1 MARLEAC
8 LQQEGPRVEFR
19 VLFTLAILAAIFFLS
34 LGGVRPPVPEPPSAP
49 ASQFSAG
56 RAREV
61 LHRLIGD
68 GIPHP
73 TGSAAN
79 DVVRG
84 RVIAELTA
92 LGYAPQV
99 QTGFSCDEYGTC
111 ATVKNV
117 LARLDGKESG
127 AAVLLAA
134 HYDSVAAGPGASDD
148 GVGTATV
155 LEIARALKTISTLR
169 NSVIFLVD
177 DGEEAGLLGAR
188 VFVDQNPWAKEV
200 RAAVNVEA
208 RGTSGP
214 SVMFETGNANA
225 WVVRLYAKNVS
236 RPATS
241 SIFYQAYK
249 QLPND
254 TDFTVFKAAGY
265 QGVNFAFIGDEPHYH
280 TPLDNFENV
289 NAASLQHQGDN
300 ALPMVLAFGNA
311 DLANPP
317 QSEAVFFSVFERWM
331 IWWPANRTLP
341 IAIASAMILFLQIGW
356 LVAKK
361 RLEPIQML
369 WGLVGWLAMFTG
381 AGLLGIG
388 LQQILRVAGAMPGNW
403 VAHPVALKV
412 AFWSLALAVVACAA
426 LGLGRRAGFWGFWA
440 GVWTWWAL
448 LAVLVSW
455 LSQGFAF
462 ILLVPVCVAAV
473 GGLPFSLRQSEAR
486 HGTWL
491 ASMLPLAVAGIL
503 GFDHAILLYS
513 ALGVRILAGITVVVA
528 LLLTPLAPI
537 LADLRESRG
546 FLRIAI
552 PGLAIAAM
560 LVAAFASIIV
570 PAYSAKAPEHVN
582 IQYRLDGD
590 SGKSQWVVHTTSG
603 RLPEALRVA
612 TNFHRLD
619 NGLASWDIFPAFV
632 ANAPHL
638 DLAAPTFTILESSE
652 VAGKRKYRALLRS
665 ERGAPDAMVL
675 FPPDSGIEGVRV
687 EGEPVQPET
696 ELIRRYVN
704 RWHLYDC
711 MTMPAKGVEI
721 SFELPLGKPV
731 EVDAL
736 DQTYALPLEGMF
748 LLKSRPL
755 TATRFS
761 QGDLTIVI
769 RRVQL
774 NP

>member
-1 MARLEAC
+1 
-8 LQQEGPRVEFR
+8 LQQEGAPAEFR
-19 VLFTLAILAAIFFLS
+19 VLFTLAILAAIFLLS
-34 LGGVRPPVPEPPSAP
+34 LEGLRPPAPEPPSIS

-61 LHRLIGD
+61 LRRLVGD

-84 RVIAELTA
+84 RVVAELTA
-92 LGYAPQV
+92 LGYVPQV

-117 LARLDGKESG
+117 LARLDGREPGVS
-127 AAVLLAA
+127 VLLAS
-134 HYDSVAAGPGASDD
+134 HYDSVPAGPGASDD

-155 LEIARALKTISTLR
+155 LEIARVLKTIPAPR
-169 NSVIFLVD
+169 HSVIFLID

-188 VFVDQNPWAKEV
+188 VFVDRNPWAKEV

-214 SVMFETGNANA
+214 SVMFETGSANE
-225 WVVRLYAKNVS
+225 WVVRLYAQSVS

-265 QGVNFAFIGDEPHYH
+265 QGANFAFIGDEPHYH
-280 TPLDNFENV
+280 TPLDNFENA

-300 ALPMVLAFGNA
+300 ALPMVVALANT

-341 IAIASAMILFLQIGW
+341 VAIAAALLLLLQIGW
-356 LVAKK
+356 LTSKN
-361 RLEPIQML
+361 RLGPTAL
-369 WGLVGWLAMFTG
+369 VWGLVGWLVMFAGTG
-381 AGLLGIG
+381 ALALG
-388 LQQILRVAGAMPGNW
+388 LQRMLRVAGAMPVNW
-403 VAHPVALKV
+403 VAHPSALKV
-412 AFWSLALAVVACAA
+412 AFWSLALAVVVCVA
-426 LGLGRRAGFWGFWA
+426 LALARRAGFWGLWA

-448 LAVLVSW
+448 LAVLIAW
-455 LSQGFAF
+455 LAHGFAF
-462 ILLVPVCVAAV
+462 LLLVPSCVAGLTA
-473 GGLPFSLRQSEAR
+473 LPFSLRRNETGGGA
-486 HGTWL
+486 WL
-491 ASMLPLAVAGIL
+491 AAALPLAVAGIL
-503 GFDHAILLYS
+503 GFDHAILLYA
-513 ALGVRILAGITVVVA
+513 ALGVRILAGIAVVVA

-546 FLRIAI
+546 LLRIAV
-552 PGLAIAAM
+552 PGFAIVLTLA
-560 LVAAFASIIV
+560 AAFAAIIV

-582 IQYRLDGD
+582 IQYRMDGD
-590 SGKSQWVVHTTSG
+590 SSKSQWVVHTASG
-603 RLPEALRVA
+603 RLPEAIRVA
-612 TNFHRLD
+612 TNFHRVD
-619 NGLASWDIFPAFV
+619 GGSFPFDTAPAFL

-638 DLAAPTFTILESSE
+638 DLAAPTFTILESTE
-652 VAGKRKYRALLRS
+652 VGGRRKYRALLRS
-665 ERGAPDAMVL
+665 ERGAPDAMAL
-675 FPPDSGIEGVRV
+675 FPPDSGVEGVRV

-696 ELIRRYVN
+696 ELIRRYLNGWDV
-704 RWHLYDC
+704 YDC

-721 SFELPLGKPV
+721 SFDLPMGKPV
-731 EVDAL
+731 EVYAL
-736 DQTYALPLEGMF
+736 DQTYVLPLEGMF

-755 TATRFS
+755 TATRYS
-761 QGDLTIVI
+761 QGDLTIVS